1 MKKAS
6 NGNRYVVDVD
16 GIPVDFERD
25 LDSLLNRYKNL
36 RWSLYHRY
44 AGILSNDFER
54 QELREYIDEQ
64 FIKLVKEYDIRSK
77 VDFPGYIKAK
87 LTLRVQNSY
96 VKKNEKYKRTEIIGK
111 KDYTVESLTEDLN
124 EDFEDSQIM
133 SYVFDDIEFTEIQS
147 ELLKELLINPER
159 EDDAFIVSQVAEKF
173 DMKRKEVASELT
185 ELRDY
190 VRFKINAYH
199 EYYAK
204 KELNN
209 HRVNTENHIWEN

>member
-1 MKKAS
+1 MKKAN
-6 NGNRYVVDVD
+6 NGNRYVIDID

-64 FIKLVKEYDIRSK
+64 FIKLVKEYNIRSK

-124 EDFEDSQIM
+124 EDFEDNQIM
-133 SYVFDDIEFTEIQS
+133 SYVFDDIEFTEVQS

-159 EDDAFIVSQVAEKF
+159 EDDAFIGDA
-173 DMKRKEVASELT
+173 AG
-185 ELRDY
+185 
-190 VRFKINAYH
+190 
-199 EYYAK
+199 
-204 KELNN
+204 
-209 HRVNTENHIWEN
+209 

>member
-6 NGNRYVVDVD
+6 NGNRYVIDVD

-25 LDSLLNRYKNL
+25 LDSLLKKYTNL

-44 AGILSNDFER
+44 AGFLSNDFER

-64 FIKLVKEYDIRSK
+64 FIKLVKEYNIRSK

-111 KDYTVESLTEDLN
+111 KDYTVESLTKDLN
-124 EDFEDSQIM
+124 EDLEDNQIINYIFEG
-133 SYVFDDIEFTEIQS
+133 IEFTEIQS
-147 ELLKELLINPER
+147 ELLKELLTNLER
-159 EDDAFIVSQVAEKF
+159 EDDVFIVSQVAEKF
-173 DMKRKEVASELT
+173 GVERKEVANELT
-185 ELRDY
+185 ELKDY

-204 KELNN
+204 KELDN

>member
-1 MKKAS
+1 MKKAN
-6 NGNRYVVDVD
+6 NGNRYVIDID

-64 FIKLVKEYDIRSK
+64 FIKLVKEYNIRSK

-124 EDFEDSQIM
+124 EDFEDNQIM
-133 SYVFDDIEFTEIQS
+133 SYVFDDIEFTEVQS

-199 EYYAK
+199 EYYVK

>member
-1 MKKAS
+1 MKKAN
-6 NGNRYVVDVD
+6 NGNRYVIDID

-64 FIKLVKEYDIRSK
+64 FIKLVKEYNIRSK

-96 VKKNEKYKRTEIIGK
+96 VK
-111 KDYTVESLTEDLN
+111 
-124 EDFEDSQIM
+124 
-133 SYVFDDIEFTEIQS
+133 
-147 ELLKELLINPER
+147 
-159 EDDAFIVSQVAEKF
+159 
-173 DMKRKEVASELT
+173 
-185 ELRDY
+185 
-190 VRFKINAYH
+190 
-199 EYYAK
+199 
-204 KELNN
+204 
-209 HRVNTENHIWEN
+209 

>member
-1 MKKAS
+1 MHA
-6 NGNRYVVDVD
+6 
-16 GIPVDFERD
+16 
-25 LDSLLNRYKNL
+25 
-36 RWSLYHRY
+36 
-44 AGILSNDFER
+44 
-54 QELREYIDEQ
+54 
-64 FIKLVKEYDIRSK
+64 
-77 VDFPGYIKAK
+77 
-87 LTLRVQNSY
+87 
-96 VKKNEKYKRTEIIGK
+96 KKNEKYKRTEIIGK

-124 EDFEDSQIM
+124 EDFEDNQIM
-133 SYVFDDIEFTEIQS
+133 SYVFDDIEFTEVQS